1 MIGVTIS
8 GRAYVA
14 IADTLPP
21 GSVKREIAP
30 DRDYRIWLPRSKVIR
45 LRDLREPGETFSD
58 VILRM
63 ADRSIT
69 RDG

>member
-21 GSVKREIAP
+21 GSAEREIAP
-30 DRDYRIWLPRSKVIR
+30 DRDYRIWLPRSEVIR
-45 LRDLREPGETFSD
+45 LRALREPGETFSD

-63 ADRSIT
+63 AERPIT